1 MPRWLSRWI
10 PFFGRATCPLGQQGE
25 DLAVRWLRGA
35 GYTILGRN
43 VHIGR
48 YEVDIIARD
57 GDTTVFVE
65 VKTRRSDALASPEQ
79 NVGPIKQRKLIAAAR
94 RYAARENNP
103 GMYYRF
109 DIVSVIVPEQGRAR
123 ITLFKDAFQAH

>member
-1 MPRWLSRWI
+1 MPRWLSRLI
-10 PFFGRATCPLGQQGE
+10 PFFDRAPRPLGRQGE
-25 DLAVRWLRGA
+25 DLAARWLRGA
-35 GYTILGRN
+35 GYAILGRN

-65 VKTRRSDALASPEQ
+65 VKTRRSDALAPPEQ
-79 NVGPIKQRKLIAAAR
+79 NVGPIKRRKLASAAR

-109 DIVSVIVPEQGRAR
+109 DIVSVVIPETGRPR
-123 ITLFKDAFQAH
+123 ITLFKDAFGAQ